1 MYIYTIQFLYRL
13 QKTEKCPKIFFAGK
27 VRAIIGKGAVCTVK
41 LWYRMIRRLEEI
53 YIRKHKEEFLLRKQ
67 KWDEEFYECIQ
78 DITKHPVVLRMKL
91 YPHHG
96 NTNCYQ
102 HCLHVSY
109 YNYVWC
115 RFFHLDAKSAARGGM
130 LHDLFLYD
138 WHTHAKETGQRF
150 HGLTHPKTALNHA
163 CRLFSLND
171 IEKDVIRAHMWP
183 VTFFSIPH
191 TKEGWIIT
199 LTDKYC
205 GAFESMKRK

>member
-1 MYIYTIQFLYRL
+1 MRIRRWKDL
-13 QKTEKCPKIFFAGK
+13 
-27 VRAIIGKGAVCTVK
+27 K

-78 DITKHPVVLRMKL
+78 DIAKHPVVLRMKL

-163 CRLFSLND
+163 CRLFPLND

-205 GAFESMKRK
+205 GAFESMNRK

>member
-1 MYIYTIQFLYRL
+1 MEI
-13 QKTEKCPKIFFAGK
+13 CKIPDVYK
-27 VRAIIGKGAVCTVK
+27 RQVRAIIWEEAVCTVRIRRWKDLK
-41 LWYRMIRRLEEI
+41 LWYRMIRRLEEF

-78 DITKHPVVLRMKL
+78 DIAKHPVVLRMKL